1 MTDDRSLNDI
11 VRYELD
17 GGVATIT
24 FDRPEA
30 RNALTPEQRNY
41 LIDLFTQA
49 SADLRV
55 RAVILAGTE
64 TSFCTGADLRA
75 RQPKNPRPD
84 DAPDRAVGEPARM
97 IAQGA
102 QRLIAAVMDCEK
114 PVVSAVRGVAAGI
127 GAHLAFASDI
137 VVIGDSTRFI
147 EVFVRRGIMPD
158 GGGTY
163 LLPRLVGPLKAK
175 ELMFFGDD
183 IDAATA
189 LSLGLANTKVSDDE
203 VMAEARRYA
212 DRLATLPTRALA
224 YTKRLVN
231 HSFESDRQR
240 AFDEEANCQE
250 LVVGTEDAKEGIQSF
265 IESRK
270 PVFRGF

>member
-1 MTDDRSLNDI
+1 
-11 VRYELD
+11 
-17 GGVATIT
+17 
-24 FDRPEA
+24 
-30 RNALTPEQRNY
+30 
-41 LIDLFTQA
+41 
-49 SADLRV
+49 
-55 RAVILAGTE
+55 
-64 TSFCTGADLRA
+64 
-75 RQPKNPRPD
+75 
-84 DAPDRAVGEPARM
+84 
-97 IAQGA
+97 
-102 QRLIAAVMDCEK
+102 MDCEK

-175 ELMFFGDD
+175 ELMFFGED

-189 LSLGLANTKVSDDE
+189 LSLGLANTKVSE
-203 VMAEARRYA
+203 
-212 DRLATLPTRALA
+212 
-224 YTKRLVN
+224 
-231 HSFESDRQR
+231 
-240 AFDEEANCQE
+240 E

>member
-175 ELMFFGDD
+175 ELMFFGED

-240 AFDEEANCQE
+240 AFDEEAICQE
-250 LVVGTEDAKEGIQSF
+250 LVVGTEDAKECIQSF